1 MAPLSSFGACKLT
14 AIKYLKPQGRFS
26 HMFEKGNEW
35 MIEEVQQQTDRQW
48 EMLLKLNDMK

>member
-1 MAPLSSFGACKLT
+1 
-14 AIKYLKPQGRFS
+14 
-26 HMFEKGNEW
+26 MFEKGNEW

>member
-1 MAPLSSFGACKLT
+1 MVDCFKH
-14 AIKYLKPQGRFS
+14 QGRFC

-35 MIEEVQQQTDRQW
+35 MIEEMQQQTDRQW